1 MAQATTKQKE
11 HLSKMR
17 ELEKLSPFE
26 LKDKLIQLAGE
37 QARLSAR
44 AMLNAGRGNPN
55 WIATTPREAFFALG
69 QFGLEE
75 SKRVWDE
82 PDLGGMPQKQGIA
95 DRFRAFLER
104 NAAKPGIALLEGSL
118 EYAIGKLGF
127 DADAFVHELT
137 DSIIGDNY
145 PVPDR
150 MLVHCER
157 IVHEYLVQEMCDRK
171 PPRGRYD
178 IFAVEGGT
186 AAMCYIFDSLVQ
198 NGLLKKGETIALATP
213 VFTPY
218 LEIPHLDRYQFKVV
232 HIEAS
237 EFAAAGHHSWQFPDS
252 EIDKL
257 ANPKI
262 KALFVVNP
270 SNPPS
275 VAIRPSTMKRLVR
288 LVKTRRPDLMVLTDD
303 VYGTFVNG
311 FRSLMAELPYNTI
324 GVYSYSKYF
333 GCTGWRLGVVAIH
346 EKNVYDD
353 MLAKL
358 PGSTRKLLNHRYGS
372 ITLQPE
378 KLKFIDRMVADSRQV
393 ALNHTAGLSLPQQ
406 VQMALFS
413 LFALLDTENRYKQLT
428 QSIVHRRLRKLA
440 QGLNIDW
447 FEDPMRAEY
456 YATIDLMNWARH
468 EYGEEFIKFAS
479 SYHPFDVLF
488 ALAERY
494 STVLLNGSGFA
505 GPDWSVRVSLANLD
519 EAAYEK
525 IGDQLRSLLDGAVE
539 RWKAAQTPQKAAK
552 GRRKPVTA

>member
-1 MAQATTKQKE
+1 MAQPTTRQKQ

-26 LKDKLIQLAGE
+26 LKDKLIKLASE
-37 QARLSAR
+37 QARASTR

-69 QFGLEE
+69 QFGIAEA
-75 SKRVWDE
+75 KRVWDE
-82 PDLGGMPQKQGIA
+82 PDLGGMPQKQGIGQ
-95 DRFRAFLER
+95 RFTAFLER
-104 NAAKPGIALLEGSL
+104 NASLPGVALLRASL
-118 EYAIGKLGF
+118 EFGVSRLGF

-157 IVHEYLVQEMCDRK
+157 IVHDYLVQEMCGGSA
-171 PPRGRYD
+171 PRGRYD

-198 NGLLKKGETIALATP
+198 NGLLKKGDTIALGTP

-237 EFAAAGHHSWQFPDS
+237 EFAARGHHSWQYPDS

-262 KALFVVNP
+262 KAFFVVNP

-275 VAIRPSTMKRLVR
+275 VAIRPETMKRIVK
-288 LVKTRRPDLMVLTDD
+288 LVKTQRPDLMILTDD
-303 VYGTFVNG
+303 VYGTFVDG

-346 EKNVYDD
+346 EKNLYDD

-358 PGSTRKLLNHRYGS
+358 PQATRRVLNQRYGS

-413 LFALLDTENRYKQLT
+413 LFALLDTENRYKKLT
-428 QSIVHRRLRKLA
+428 QTIVHRRLRKLA
-440 QGLNIDW
+440 QGLDIDW

-456 YATIDLMNWARH
+456 YATIDLLNWARH
-468 EYGEEFIKFAS
+468 EYGDEFVKFAAN
-479 SYHPFDVLF
+479 YHPFDVLF

-519 EAAYEK
+519 EDAYEK

-539 RWKAAQTPQKAAK
+539 LWKASQPKQKPTKA
-552 GRRKPVTA
+552 RRKPEIA